1 MRVKMFNREMT
12 EEARFGCAEDLISN
26 ANSHLKSGQLEDGI
40 WYLQKAVEACP
51 QHVNGWRM
59 LGEALQQSG
68 ASIEAQNAFNRA
80 VELNPHSSS
89 AWNGLSQYQRLHGE
103 VRASGYSE
111 FQASQ
116 YKMNEKHNSI
126 LLILAAVPFLII
138 SAILFQHVAQ
148 TESSLY
154 AEIQHLPSTKGE
166 VTWYSAPTSRRQA
179 SVDVSYNV
187 NGKNYRLTQKLPSD
201 NVLGLGR
208 KRIYHKSEQV
218 KVRYYPSMPSN
229 GYLDKE
235 KLVDSPE
242 KSVPGGLATFG
253 SIMLFLSVIGLLK
266 RK

>member
-12 EEARFGCAEDLISN
+12 EEARFGCAEELISN
-26 ANSHLKSGQLEDGI
+26 AHSHLKNGQLEDGI

-80 VELNPHSSS
+80 VELNPQSSS
-89 AWNGLSQYQRLHGE
+89 AWNGMSQYQRAHGE

-116 YKMNEKHNSI
+116 YRMSEKHNSI
-126 LLILAAVPFLII
+126 LLVLAAVPLLII
-138 SAILFQHVAQ
+138 AAILFQHVDQA
-148 TESSLY
+148 ESSRN
-154 AEIQHLPSTKGE
+154 AEIQQLPLSTGT
-166 VTWYSAPTSRRQA
+166 VTWYCAPTSRRQA
-179 SVDVSYNV
+179 SVDVSYKV
-187 NGKNYRLTQKLPSD
+187 NGETYRLTQKLPSD

-242 KSVPGGLATFG
+242 KSVPGGLAAFG
-253 SIMLFLSVIGLLK
+253 CIMIFLSVIGLLK